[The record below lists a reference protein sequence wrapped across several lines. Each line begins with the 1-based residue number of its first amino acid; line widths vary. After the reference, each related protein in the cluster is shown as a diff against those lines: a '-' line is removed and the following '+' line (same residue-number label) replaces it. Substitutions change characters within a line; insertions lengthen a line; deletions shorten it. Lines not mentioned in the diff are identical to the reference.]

1 VKDPETYL
9 NEMGFRAPCPVR
21 QDAAALISAAT
32 RVQINHDLFFVSR
45 PEYAGKLKKKP
56 LKYVS
61 RLTDP
66 VTRETFRPTK
76 KSPRTEFAGKA
87 YYFESDSTRAVF
99 AANPMMYEFPPES
112 MRRAG
117 ADSSSVH
124 TDSTVAKP
132 DSSAAA
138 AAPK

>member
-1 VKDPETYL
+1 
-9 NEMGFRAPCPVR
+9 MGFEAACPVR
-21 QDAAALISAAT
+21 EDAPALISPET

-45 PEYAGKLKKKP
+45 PEYVDKLKKKP

-66 VTRETFRPTK
+66 VTRETFHPTK

-87 YYFESDSTRAVF
+87 YYFSSDSTRAVF
-99 AANPMMYEFPPES
+99 TTSPAMYEFPPES
-112 MRRAG
+112 MRRAD
-117 ADSSSVH
+117 ADSS
-124 TDSTVAKP
+124 TT
-132 DSSAAA
+132 A